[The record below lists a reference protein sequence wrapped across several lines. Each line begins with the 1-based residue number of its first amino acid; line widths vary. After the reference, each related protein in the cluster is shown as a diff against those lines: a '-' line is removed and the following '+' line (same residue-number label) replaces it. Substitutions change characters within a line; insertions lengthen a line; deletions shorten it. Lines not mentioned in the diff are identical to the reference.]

1 MRPLLYGDPVK
12 PYEIIVGLCICGRH
26 RKSNAAI
33 SRARRKFNQTLA
45 PYRHNAAVESDLA
58 PRFGG
63 CAAGFGL
70 GREFTLSAKS
80 CPAGRPRNRATGRR
94 VATLE
99 ETLAVNVA
107 SLSKPLTGRS
117 YQIPQDPGYEVTILR
132 RGLSC
137 APVWAG
143 SRCCPLPRPYG
154 RSNDNRRHLLVA
166 GWSRNHGRVVNLF
179 PYGNGH
185 TVGSK
190 CGYRW
195 VLRQTD

>member
-70 GREFTLSAKS
+70 GREFTLSAMKS
-80 CPAGRPRNRATGRR
+80 HWRFFSKPAAGQVQLPVSGRWLGAVQFFALRDGCAAIAATGPSG
-94 VATLE
+94 VYF
-99 ETLAVNVA
+99 
-107 SLSKPLTGRS
+107 RS
-117 YQIPQDPGYEVTILR
+117 
-132 RGLSC
+132 
-137 APVWAG
+137 
-143 SRCCPLPRPYG
+143 RP
-154 RSNDNRRHLLVA
+154 
-166 GWSRNHGRVVNLF
+166 
-179 PYGNGH
+179 
-185 TVGSK
+185 
-190 CGYRW
+190 
-195 VLRQTD
+195 

>member
-70 GREFTLSAKS
+70 GREFTLSAKT
-80 CPAGRPRNRATGRR
+80 GLRAL
-94 VATLE
+94 VE
-99 ETLAVNVA
+99 ETMA
-107 SLSKPLTGRS
+107 
-117 YQIPQDPGYEVTILR
+117 
-132 RGLSC
+132 
-137 APVWAG
+137 
-143 SRCCPLPRPYG
+143 
-154 RSNDNRRHLLVA
+154 
-166 GWSRNHGRVVNLF
+166 
-179 PYGNGH
+179 
-185 TVGSK
+185 
-190 CGYRW
+190 
-195 VLRQTD
+195 

>member
-70 GREFTLSAKS
+70 GRAFTLSARSGQSRTFQKAVVQ
-80 CPAGRPRNRATGRR
+80 CLLN
-94 VATLE
+94 TLSYAFSDE
-99 ETLAVNVA
+99 IDDRLNV
-107 SLSKPLTGRS
+107 LC
-117 YQIPQDPGYEVTILR
+117 DLR
-132 RGLSC
+132 L
-137 APVWAG
+137 
-143 SRCCPLPRPYG
+143 
-154 RSNDNRRHLLVA
+154 D
-166 GWSRNHGRVVNLF
+166 
-179 PYGNGH
+179 
-185 TVGSK
+185 
-190 CGYRW
+190 
-195 VLRQTD
+195 